1 MLKRILIAATV
12 ALAAH
17 SGAVLADNDWAFDDP
32 FWSRERAMQR
42 VEHMTYDPSEVNG
55 AFKKYQQVDGY
66 NS

>member
-17 SGAVLADNDWAFDDP
+17 SGAALADNDWAFDDP
-32 FWSRERAMQR
+32 FWSRERAVQR
-42 VEHMTYDPSEVNG
+42 VEHTTYDSGQGV
-55 AFKKYQQVDGY
+55 FQKYEQVDGY